1 MPPQATM
8 EEGTNS
14 EPPDDRSKEK
24 PPDISN
30 SNSSAGLRKL
40 VLNILLH
47 VANLGFGILIG
58 LPPTFYAKEAEA
70 KGATPSQV
78 EHFIF
83 TTIIS
88 HE

>member
-1 MPPQATM
+1 MPSQATM
-8 EEGTNS
+8 AEATNS
-14 EPPDDRSKEK
+14 EPPDDRSKEN

-30 SNSSAGLRKL
+30 SNRLRKL

-47 VANLGFGILIG
+47 VANMGFGILIG

-78 EHFIF
+78 EKHFIF
-83 TTIIS
+83 ITTNHKS
-88 HE
+88 